1 MGWQMT
7 WGFIIL
13 GILFIAIFAW
23 ERFRKVRILGF
34 SDIVLIGFGI
44 WMLATGL
51 FRLFGIAF

>member
-1 MGWQMT
+1 MDWQMT

-23 ERFRKVRILGF
+23 RVRRARLIGF

-44 WMLATGL
+44 WTLATGL
-51 FRLFGIAF
+51 FRLFGLAF